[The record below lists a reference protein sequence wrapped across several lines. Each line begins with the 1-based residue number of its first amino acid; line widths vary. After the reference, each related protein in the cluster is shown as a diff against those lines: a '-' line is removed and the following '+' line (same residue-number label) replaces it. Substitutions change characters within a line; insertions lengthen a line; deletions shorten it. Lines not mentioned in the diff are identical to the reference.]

1 MNTLNVTVLKSMLL
15 GGAANLKNNAAE
27 INELNVFPVPD
38 GDTGLNMCKTI
49 EGGVAKIKNKD
60 FSTVSELLEE
70 FVHGALLSAR
80 GNSGVIL
87 SQIFKGVSVGVSGLT
102 EVSVVDFA
110 HAFEEGVKY
119 SYSAV
124 ERPVEGTILT
134 VFREATEYAVRNVN
148 EETTIEEFL
157 KLHIEQAARTLVKTK
172 EILPQLKDAGVVD
185 SGGAGYLKIIEGAYK
200 AFTGEEIVV
209 TVDDVHEPE
218 KELDF
223 SAFTRDSVMTYG
235 YCTELIIRLQTIKV
249 EIDGF
254 NVDVIREE
262 LKALGG
268 DSIVTYVD
276 GDIVK
281 VHVHIL
287 TPGAVLNAMQKYGEF
302 LHIKIENMT
311 LQHEESIGYKK
322 EEKKH
327 IAVVTV
333 ANGEGLINL
342 FKELGA
348 DGVVNGGQTGNPAA
362 GDFIKV
368 FDTINAEN
376 IIVLPN
382 NGNIIL
388 AAEQAA
394 ELYNK
399 AKVTVIPTKTMQQ
412 GYCALSVISDC
423 EAFDDLISDIKAVIS
438 GVKSYE
444 VTYAV
449 RDAIVNGVAVKK
461 DEFMCISDG
470 KLVSAGYTKV
480 NVLME
485 AFANTE
491 DIDEKEILTV
501 FYGKNLSDNEKNRFR
516 NAVEEK
522 YPDLE
527 LIEYEGGQDIYSF
540 LASLE

>member
-1 MNTLNVTVLKSMLL
+1 MNILNVSSLKDMLI
-15 GGAANLKNNAAE
+15 GGAANLKNYVAE

-38 GDTGLNMCKTI
+38 GDTGLNMSKTI
-49 EGGVAKIKNKD
+49 EGGVAKIKGGEFN
-60 FSTVSELLEE
+60 SVNELFEE
-70 FVHGALLSAR
+70 FVHGALFSAR

-87 SQIFKGVSVGVSGLT
+87 SQIFKGIQVGVSKLD
-102 EVSVVDFA
+102 VVNAVGFA

-124 ERPVEGTILT
+124 DCPVEGTILT
-134 VFREATEYAVRNVN
+134 VFREATECAVKNVT
-148 EETTIEEFL
+148 EETSIEDFL
-157 KLHIEQAARTLVKTK
+157 KTYIEQAVKTLAK
-172 EILPQLKDAGVVD
+172 TKDILPQLKEAGVID
-185 SGGAGYLKIIEGAYK
+185 SGGAGYLRIVEGFYK
-200 AFTGEEIVV
+200 ALTGEEIAV
-209 TVDDVHEPE
+209 TVDDVYEPQQ
-218 KELDF
+218 ELDF
-223 SAFTRDSVMTYG
+223 SAFTRDSVMVYG
-235 YCTELIIRLQTIKV
+235 YCTELIIRLQTAKTDVDNFDVNLIK
-249 EIDGF
+249 D
-254 NVDVIREE
+254 E

-268 DSIVTYVD
+268 DSIVAYVD
-276 GDIVK
+276 GDVVK
-281 VHVHIL
+281 VHVHTL
-287 TPGAVLNAMQKYGEF
+287 NPGNVLNVCQKYGEF
-302 LHIKIENMT
+302 LHLKIENMT
-311 LQHEESIGYKK
+311 LQHEETIATKT
-322 EEKKH
+322 EEKKN

-333 ANGEGLINL
+333 ANGDGLINL
-342 FKELGA
+342 FKQLGA

-368 FDTINAEN
+368 FDTISAEN

-394 ELYNK
+394 ELYDK

-412 GYCALSVISDC
+412 GYCALSVVSDC
-423 EAFDDLISDIKAVIS
+423 EAFDDLVSDIKAVIS
-438 GVKSYE
+438 GVTSYE

-449 RDAIVNGVAVKK
+449 RDAIVNGVEVKK

-485 AFANTE
+485 ALANTE
-491 DIDEKEILTV
+491 EIEDKEILTV

-516 NAVEEK
+516 NAVEEN

-527 LIEYEGGQDIYSF
+527 LIEYDGGQDVYSF
-540 LASLE
+540 LAAVE